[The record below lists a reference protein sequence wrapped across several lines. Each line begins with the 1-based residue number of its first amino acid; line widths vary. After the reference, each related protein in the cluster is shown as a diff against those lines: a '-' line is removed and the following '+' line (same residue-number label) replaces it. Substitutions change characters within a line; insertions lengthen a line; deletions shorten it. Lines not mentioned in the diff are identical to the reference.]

1 MPSIELRNVNNFACR
16 DINMTVADGELLV
29 LLGPTGAGKTTLL
42 NIISGLIEYEGSV
55 LFDGSPTEGTPTNR
69 RGVGYLFQDLV
80 LFPHLTVSSN
90 ITYGLRMQKWG
101 LEAIDAR
108 LRELM
113 DSMNI
118 HHLAGRYPRDLSGG
132 EKQRVA
138 LARAIAP
145 YPKVLLLD
153 EPFNNLD
160 MRTTKYLRIEFRKIL
175 KELGLTAIFVTHSLK
190 EAQEMADRIAVLD
203 RGRLEQIGSP
213 REIFFDPHGEGV
225 SDFLGSPNIL
235 ECDGYHVLGNG
246 LVAAECNGMEI
257 IVPYEGNSVRKIAI
271 SPGDVYLSRNRP
283 PGPHLNR
290 FQGVISKAIPRGSVM
305 RFTVRIGNREIDAE
319 LPRDIAE
326 AQDLREGMEAFII
339 LKLRCL
345 RIL

>member
-1 MPSIELRNVNNFACR
+1 MPSIELKSINNFACR
-16 DINMTVADGELLV
+16 DITMAISDRELLV

-42 NIISGLIEYEGSV
+42 NIISGLIAYEGSV
-55 LFDGSPTEGTPTNR
+55 LFDGIPMEGTPTNR

-90 ITYGLRMQKWG
+90 ITYGMRMQKWSA
-101 LEAIDAR
+101 EAIDAR

-113 DSMNI
+113 GLMTI
-118 HHLAGRYPRDLSGG
+118 HHLAGRYPRYLSGG

-145 YPKVLLLD
+145 YPRVLLLD

-160 MRTTKYLRIEFRKIL
+160 MRTTKYLRMEFRKIL
-175 KELGLTAIFVTHSLK
+175 KELGLTAIFVTHNLP

-203 RGRLEQIGSP
+203 RGRLEQIGS
-213 REIFFDPHGEGV
+213 
-225 SDFLGSPNIL
+225 
-235 ECDGYHVLGNG
+235 CDHYRTLGNG
-246 LVAAECNGMEI
+246 LVAADCNGMEI
-257 IVPYEGNSVRKIAI
+257 IVPYEGSPVRKIAI
-271 SPGDVYLSRNRP
+271 SPGDVYLSRSRP

-290 FQGVISKAIPRGSVM
+290 FQGVISEATLHGSVM
-305 RFTVRIGNREIDAE
+305 RFTVRVGNRDIVGE

-345 RIL
+345 RIV

>member
-1 MPSIELRNVNNFACR
+1 MPSIELKNINNFACR
-16 DINMTVADGELLV
+16 HINMTVSDGELLV

-42 NIISGLIEYEGSV
+42 NIMSGLIEYEGSV
-55 LFDGSPTEGTPTNR
+55 LFDGIPMEGIPTNR

-80 LFPHLTVSSN
+80 LFPHLTVASN

-101 LEAIDAR
+101 VEAIEAR

-118 HHLAGRYPRDLSGG
+118 HHLAGRYPKDLSGG

-175 KELGLTAIFVTHSLK
+175 KDLGLTAIFVTHSLK

-203 RGRLEQIGSP
+203 GGRLEQIGSP
-213 REIFFDPHGEGV
+213 REIFFDPHGEEV

-235 ECDGYHVLGNG
+235 ECVRYHVLGNG
-246 LVAAECNGMEI
+246 LIAADCNGMEI
-257 IVPYEGNSVRKIAI
+257 IVPYEGGGVRKVAI
-271 SPGDVYLSRNRP
+271 SPGGVYLSRNRP

-290 FQGVISKAIPRGSVM
+290 FQGVISKAISHGSVM
-305 RFTVRIGNREIDAE
+305 RFTVKIGSREIVGE

-326 AQDLREGMEAFII
+326 AQDLREGMQAFII

>member
-1 MPSIELRNVNNFACR
+1 VPSIELKNINNFACR
-16 DINMTVADGELLV
+16 DITMRVSDRELLV
-29 LLGPTGAGKTTLL
+29 LLGPTGAGKTTML

-55 LFDGSPTEGTPTNR
+55 LFEGIPMERTPTNR

-90 ITYGLRMQKWG
+90 ITYGLRMQRWAV
-101 LEAIDAR
+101 EAADVR

-113 DSMNI
+113 DLMNI
-118 HHLAGRYPRDLSGG
+118 HHVAARYPRDLSGG

-160 MRTTKYLRIEFRKIL
+160 MRTTKYLRMEFRKIL

-203 RGRLEQIGSP
+203 RGRLVQIGFSQ
-213 REIFFDPHGEGV
+213 EIFFDPHGEEV

-235 ECDGYHVLGNG
+235 ECDRYHVLGNG
-246 LVAAECNGMEI
+246 MVAADCNGMEI
-257 IVPYEGNSVRKIAI
+257 IIPYEGNSVRKIAI

-290 FQGVISKAIPRGSVM
+290 FQGVISKATPHGSVT
-305 RFTVRIGNREIDAE
+305 RFTVRVGNREIVAD
-319 LPRDIAE
+319 LPRNIGE
-326 AQDLREGMEAFII
+326 AQDLREGVEAFII

>member
-1 MPSIELRNVNNFACR
+1 MPSIELKSINNFACR
-16 DINMTVADGELLV
+16 DINMTVSDKELLV

-42 NIISGLIEYEGSV
+42 NIISGLIKYEGSV
-55 LFDGSPTEGTPTNR
+55 LFDGIPTEGTPTNR

-80 LFPHLTVSSN
+80 LFPHLTVSAN
-90 ITYGLRMQKWG
+90 ITYGIRMQKWSA
-101 LEAIDAR
+101 EAIDAR

-113 DSMNI
+113 GLMTI
-118 HHLAGRYPRDLSGG
+118 HHLAGRYPRYLSGG

-145 YPKVLLLD
+145 YPRVLLLD

-160 MRTTKYLRIEFRKIL
+160 MRTTKYLRMEFRKIL
-175 KELGLTAIFVTHSLK
+175 KELGLTAIFVTHNLP

-235 ECDGYHVLGNG
+235 ECDRYRTLGNG
-246 LVAAECNGMEI
+246 LVAADCKGMEI
-257 IVPYEGNSVRKIAI
+257 IVPYEGSPVRKIAI
-271 SPGDVYLSRNRP
+271 SPGDVYLSRSRP

-290 FQGVISKAIPRGSVM
+290 FQGVISEATLHGSVM
-305 RFTVRIGNREIDAE
+305 RFTVRVGNRDIVGE

-345 RIL
+345 RIV

>member
-1 MPSIELRNVNNFACR
+1 MPSIELRKINNFACR
-16 DINMTVADGELLV
+16 DITMTVLDRELLV
-29 LLGPTGAGKTTLL
+29 LLGPTGAGKTTVL
-42 NIISGLIEYEGSV
+42 NVISGLIEYEGSV
-55 LFDGSPTEGTPTNR
+55 LFDGISMEGVPTKC
-69 RGVGYLFQDLV
+69 RGVGYLFQDQV
-80 LFPHLTVSSN
+80 LFPHLSVSSN
-90 ITYGLRMQKWG
+90 ITYGLRIQKWDSG
-101 LEAIDAR
+101 AIETR
-108 LRELM
+108 LRELV
-113 DSMNI
+113 DLLNI
-118 HHLAGRYPRDLSGG
+118 HNVAGRYPRDLSGG

-153 EPFNNLD
+153 EPFNSLD

-175 KELGLTAIFVTHSLK
+175 KELGLTAVFVTHGLK

-203 RGRLEQIGSP
+203 RGRLKQIGSP
-213 REIFFDPHGEGV
+213 QEVFFDPRGEEV

-235 ECDGYHVLGNG
+235 ECDRYHVLGNG
-246 LVAAECNGMEI
+246 LVAAECNGMEV
-257 IVPYEGNSVRKIAI
+257 IVPYEGNSVKKIAI

-290 FQGVISKAIPRGSVM
+290 FQGVISNAIPHGSAM
-305 RFTVRIGNREIDAE
+305 RITVRLGNREIVAE

-326 AQDLREGMEAFII
+326 AQDLKEGLEVFII

>member
-1 MPSIELRNVNNFACR
+1 MPSIEMRNINNFVCR
-16 DINMTVADGELLV
+16 DINMTVSDRELLV

-42 NIISGLIEYEGSV
+42 NIISGLIEYDGSV
-55 LFDGSPTEGTPTNR
+55 FFDGIAMEGTPTNR

-90 ITYGLRMQKWG
+90 ITYGLRMQKWSA
-101 LEAIDAR
+101 EAVDAR
-108 LRELM
+108 LRDLM
-113 DSMNI
+113 GSMRI

-145 YPKVLLLD
+145 YPRVLLLD

-160 MRTTKYLRIEFRKIL
+160 MRTTKYLRIEFRRIL
-175 KELGLTAIFVTHSLK
+175 KELGLTAIFVTHNLK
-190 EAQEMADRIAVLD
+190 EAQEMADRVAVLNH
-203 RGRLEQIGSP
+203 GGLEQIGYP
-213 REIFFDPHGEGV
+213 HEIFFDPHGEGV

-235 ECDGYHVLGNG
+235 ECDRSHVLGNG
-246 LVAAECNGMEI
+246 LVAADCNGMEI
-257 IVPYEGNSVRKIAI
+257 IVPYEGTTVEKIAI

-290 FQGVISKAIPRGSVM
+290 FQGVISKAIPHGSLM
-305 RFTVRIGNREIDAE
+305 RFTVEIGNKEIVAE
-319 LPRDIAE
+319 LPRDITE

>member
-1 MPSIELRNVNNFACR
+1 MPSIELRNINNFACR
-16 DINMTVADGELLV
+16 DINMTVSDRELLV

-55 LFDGSPTEGTPTNR
+55 LFDGIPMEGTPTNR

-90 ITYGLRMQKWG
+90 ITYGMKIQKWDVK
-101 LEAIDAR
+101 ETDAR
-108 LRELM
+108 LGELM
-113 DSMNI
+113 DLMNI

-138 LARAIAP
+138 LARAIAS

-160 MRTTKYLRIEFRKIL
+160 MRTTKYLRMEFRKIL
-175 KELGLTAIFVTHSLK
+175 KDLGLTAIFVTHSVK

-203 RGRLEQIGSP
+203 RGRLVQIGFP
-213 REIFFDPHGEGV
+213 QEIFFDPHGERV

-235 ECDGYHVLGNG
+235 ECDRYHVLGNG
-246 LVAAECNGMEI
+246 LVAADCNGMEV

-290 FQGVISKAIPRGSVM
+290 FQGIISKATPHGSVM
-305 RFTVRIGNREIDAE
+305 RFTVRTGNTEIVAE
-319 LPRDIAE
+319 ISRDIAQ
-326 AQDLREGMEAFII
+326 AQDLREGVEAFII

-345 RIL
+345 RVL

>member
-1 MPSIELRNVNNFACR
+1 MPSIELRNINNFACR
-16 DINMTVADGELLV
+16 DINMMVSDGELLV

-42 NIISGLIEYEGSV
+42 NIISGLIEYDGSVFFDGIPMEGS
-55 LFDGSPTEGTPTNR
+55 PTNR

-80 LFPHLTVSSN
+80 LFPHITVSSN
-90 ITYGLRMQKWG
+90 ITYGLRMQKWSA
-101 LEAIDAR
+101 EARDAR
-108 LRELM
+108 LGDLM
-113 DSMNI
+113 DLMNI

-160 MRTTKYLRIEFRKIL
+160 MRTTKYLRMEFRRIL
-175 KELGLTAIFVTHSLK
+175 KELGLTAIFVTHNLK
-190 EAQEMADRIAVLD
+190 EAQEMADRVAVLN
-203 RGRLEQIGSP
+203 RGGLEQVGYP
-213 REIFFDPHGEGV
+213 HEIFFDPQGEGV

-235 ECDGYHVLGNG
+235 ECDRSHVLGNG
-246 LVAAECNGMEI
+246 LVAADCNGMEI
-257 IVPYEGNSVRKIAI
+257 IVPYEGTAVKKIAI

-290 FQGVISKAIPRGSVM
+290 FQGVISKAIPHGSLM
-305 RFTVRIGNREIDAE
+305 RFTVEIGNREIVAE
-319 LPRDIAE
+319 LPGDIAE
-326 AQDLREGMEAFII
+326 AQDLREGMEVFTI
-339 LKLRCL
+339 LKLRSL

>member
-1 MPSIELRNVNNFACR
+1 MPSIELRNISNYACR
-16 DINMTVADGELLV
+16 DITMTVSDRELLV

-55 LFDGSPTEGTPTNR
+55 LFDGVPMEGTPTNR
-69 RGVGYLFQDLV
+69 REVGYLFQDLV

-90 ITYGLRMQKWG
+90 VTYGLRMRKWG
-101 LEAIDAR
+101 VETMEAR
-108 LRELM
+108 LRDLM
-113 DSMNI
+113 DLMKL
-118 HHLAGRYPRDLSGG
+118 HHLGGRYPKDLSGG

-160 MRTTKYLRIEFRKIL
+160 VRTTKYLRIEFRRIL
-175 KELGLTAIFVTHSLK
+175 KELGLTAIFVTHSLN
-190 EAQEMADRIAVLD
+190 EAQEMADRVAVLN

-213 REIFFDPHGEGV
+213 REIFFDPRGDGV

-235 ECDGYHVLGNG
+235 ECDQYHVLGNG
-246 LVAAECNGMEI
+246 LVAAECNGMEV

-290 FQGVISKAIPRGSVM
+290 FQGVISRATLHGSVM
-305 RFTVRIGNREIDAE
+305 RFTVRVGDREVIAE

-326 AQDLREGMEAFII
+326 AQDLKVGMEIFII

>member
-1 MPSIELRNVNNFACR
+1 MPSIEMRNINNFVCR
-16 DINMTVADGELLV
+16 DINMTVSDRELLV

-55 LFDGSPTEGTPTNR
+55 LFDGFVMDGIPTNC

-80 LFPHLTVSSN
+80 LFPHLTVASN
-90 ITYGLRMQKWG
+90 ITYGLRMQKRG
-101 LEAIDAR
+101 VEEINAR

-113 DSMNI
+113 DLMNI
-118 HHLAGRYPRDLSGG
+118 HHLAGRYQKDLSGG

-145 YPKVLLLD
+145 YPKILLLD

-160 MRTTKYLRIEFRKIL
+160 MRTTKYLRIEFRRIL
-175 KELGLTAIFVTHSLK
+175 KELGLTAIFVTHNLK

-203 RGRLEQIGSP
+203 GGRLEQIGTP

-225 SDFLGSPNIL
+225 SDFLGSPNIF
-235 ECDGYHVLGNG
+235 ECDRYHVLGNG
-246 LVAAECNGMEI
+246 LVAADCNGMEI
-257 IVPYEGNSVRKIAI
+257 IVPYEGSSVRKIVI
-271 SPGDVYLSRNRP
+271 SPADVYLSRNRP

-290 FQGVISKAIPRGSVM
+290 FQGVISQAIPQGSVM
-305 RFTVRIGNREIDAE
+305 KFTVRIGKREIVTE